1 MRVAIDI
8 DEGTFLCLLL
18 ACARLNLAVRRLC
31 FLAAFGTLS
40 LLILVLLD
48 LVLHACSIRD
58 LFSLKLLLLDV
69 LKTARPLIRNFL

>member
-18 ACARLNLAVRRLC
+18 ACARLHLVVRRPC
-31 FLAAFGTLS
+31 FLATLSSLS
-40 LLILVLLD
+40 LLILVLLC
-48 LVLHACSIRD
+48 LVLRTCSVGD
-58 LFSLKLLLLDV
+58 LLSLKLLLLDV